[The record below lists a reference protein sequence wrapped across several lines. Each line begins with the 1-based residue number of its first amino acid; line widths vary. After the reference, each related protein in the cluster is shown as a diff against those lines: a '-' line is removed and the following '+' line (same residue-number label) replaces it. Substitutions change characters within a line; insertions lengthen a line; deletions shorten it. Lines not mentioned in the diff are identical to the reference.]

1 MSKKWANENFATV
14 PQNWDA
20 GQETFSATNAMGTGP
35 FEITLREPNTK
46 TVFKKNKKW
55 WGTVE
60 HNLDEI
66 QLSWEEDSKIDEDNL
81 HTESTKIP
89 SLHAKYYRILN
100 NILLM
105 KKLEENKFKQIKKE
119 KWQYYTGKADPEVY
133 IEKPFDH
140 KVLRQDV
147 DKYMDSDEDLI
158 KVLNKIDYFQVMLT
172 YLDSILKSINNR
184 TFQIKNSIEWQKFI
198 RGYD

>member
-1 MSKKWANENFATV
+1 
-14 PQNWDA
+14 
-20 GQETFSATNAMGTGP
+20 
-35 FEITLREPNTK
+35 
-46 TVFKKNKKW
+46 
-55 WGTVE
+55 
-60 HNLDEI
+60 
-66 QLSWEEDSKIDEDNL
+66 LSWEEDSKIDEDNL
-81 HTESTKIP
+81 HSESTKIP

-105 KKLEENKFKQIKKE
+105 KKLEENKFKQLKKT

-147 DKYMDSDEDLI
+147 DKYMDSDDDLI
-158 KVLNKIDYFQVMLT
+158 KILNKIDYFQVMLN
-172 YLDSILKSINNR
+172 YLDSILKTINNR